1 MENNMTIDL
10 NEHMEQKKQ
19 ERHIAAYDA
28 IGEAVD
34 GMTVGTILHILSVF
48 SATVLDQL
56 DEPERSKAAMVFSSV
71 IMESK
76 TQPESPVQ

>member
-1 MENNMTIDL
+1 MTIDL
-10 NEHMEQKKQ
+10 NEHMEKKKQ

-28 IGEAVD
+28 IGGAVD
-34 GMTVGTILHILSVF
+34 GMSIGTILHILSTF
-48 SATVLDQL
+48 TATVLDQL

-76 TQPESPVQ
+76 TQPEAPVQ

>member
-1 MENNMTIDL
+1 MTIDL
-10 NEHMEQKKQ
+10 NEHMEKKKH

-28 IGEAVD
+28 IGAAVD
-34 GMTVGTILHILSVF
+34 GRSIGTILHVLSVF
-48 SATVLDQL
+48 SATVLEQL

-76 TQPESPVQ
+76 TQPEAPVQ

>member
-1 MENNMTIDL
+1 MTIDL
-10 NEHMEQKKQ
+10 NEHMEKKKQ

-28 IGEAVD
+28 IGAAVD
-34 GMTVGTILHILSVF
+34 GMSIGTILHILSVF

-71 IMESK
+71 IMESRS
-76 TQPESPVQ
+76 QPEAPGQ

>member
-1 MENNMTIDL
+1 MTIDL
-10 NEHMEQKKQ
+10 NEHMEKKKQ

-28 IGEAVD
+28 IGAAVD
-34 GMTVGTILHILSVF
+34 GMSIGTILHILSVF

-71 IMESK
+71 IMESRG
-76 TQPESPVQ
+76 QPEAPVQ

>member
-1 MENNMTIDL
+1 ME
-10 NEHMEQKKQ
+10 KKKH

-28 IGEAVD
+28 IGVAVD

-56 DEPERSKAAMVFSSV
+56 SEPERSKAAMVFSSV
-71 IMESK
+71 IMESRSH
-76 TQPESPVQ
+76 PESLPQ

>member
-1 MENNMTIDL
+1 MTINL

-71 IMESK
+71 IMQGNP
-76 TQPESPVQ
+76 QPEGPVQ

>member
-1 MENNMTIDL
+1 MTIDL
-10 NEHMEQKKQ
+10 NEHMEKKKQ

-28 IGEAVD
+28 IGAAVD
-34 GMTVGTILHILSVF
+34 NMSIGTILHILSVF

-56 DEPERSKAAMVFSSV
+56 DEPERSKAAMVFASV

-76 TQPESPVQ
+76 TQPEAPVQ

>member
-1 MENNMTIDL
+1 MTIDL
-10 NEHMEQKKQ
+10 NEHMEKKKQ

-28 IGEAVD
+28 IGAAVD
-34 GMTVGTILHILSVF
+34 GMSIGTILHILSVF

-71 IMESK
+71 IMKSK
-76 TQPESPVQ
+76 SQPEAPVQ

>member
-1 MENNMTIDL
+1 MTLDL

-19 ERHIAAYDA
+19 ERHIEAYDG
-28 IGEAVD
+28 IGAALD

-48 SATVLDQL
+48 SSTVLDQL
-56 DEPERSKAAMVFSSV
+56 AEPDRSKAAMVFSSV

-76 TQPESPVQ
+76 SQPEGSVQ

>member
-1 MENNMTIDL
+1 MTINL

-71 IMESK
+71 IMQG
-76 TQPESPVQ
+76 TPQPEGPVQ

>member
-1 MENNMTIDL
+1 MTIDL
-10 NEHMEQKKQ
+10 NEHMEKKKQ

-28 IGEAVD
+28 IGGAVD
-34 GMTVGTILHILSVF
+34 GMSIGTILHILSTF

-71 IMESK
+71 IMETNVK
-76 TQPESPVQ
+76 PEGTVQ

>member
-1 MENNMTIDL
+1 MTIDL

-19 ERHIAAYDA
+19 ERHIEAYDG
-28 IGEAVD
+28 IGAAVD
-34 GMTVGTILHILSVF
+34 GMSIGTILHILSVF

-71 IMESK
+71 IMQGNP
-76 TQPESPVQ
+76 QPEGSVQ

>member
-1 MENNMTIDL
+1 MTIDL
-10 NEHMEQKKQ
+10 NEHMEKKKQ

-28 IGEAVD
+28 IGAAVD
-34 GMTVGTILHILSVF
+34 GMSIGTILHILSVF

-56 DEPERSKAAMVFSSV
+56 DESERSKAAMVFASV

-76 TQPESPVQ
+76 TQPEAPVQ

>member
-1 MENNMTIDL
+1 MTIDL
-10 NEHMEQKKQ
+10 NEHMEKKKQ

-28 IGEAVD
+28 IGGAVD
-34 GMTVGTILHILSVF
+34 GMSIGTILHILSTF
-48 SATVLDQL
+48 TATVLDQL

-76 TQPESPVQ
+76 GQPEAPVQ

>member
-1 MENNMTIDL
+1 MTIDL
-10 NEHMEQKKQ
+10 NEHMEKKKQ
-19 ERHIAAYDA
+19 KRHIKAYDA
-28 IGEAVD
+28 IGGAVD
-34 GMTVGTILHILSVF
+34 GMSIGTILHILSVF

-76 TQPESPVQ
+76 TQPEAPVQ

>member
-1 MENNMTIDL
+1 MTIDL
-10 NEHMEQKKQ
+10 NEHMEKKKQ

-28 IGEAVD
+28 IGAAVD
-34 GMTVGTILHILSVF
+34 GMSIGTILHILSVF

-71 IMESK
+71 IMESRS
-76 TQPESPVQ
+76 QPEAPVQ

>member
-1 MENNMTIDL
+1 MTIDL
-10 NEHMEQKKQ
+10 NEHMEQKKH

-28 IGEAVD
+28 IGAAVD

-76 TQPESPVQ
+76 NQPEGPVQ

>member
-1 MENNMTIDL
+1 MVMDL
-10 NEHMEQKKQ
+10 NEHMEKKKQ
-19 ERHIAAYDA
+19 DKHIKAYDK
-28 IGEAVD
+28 IGAAVD

-76 TQPESPVQ
+76 SQPESPVQ

>member
-1 MENNMTIDL
+1 MTIDL
-10 NEHMEQKKQ
+10 NEHMEKKKQ

-28 IGEAVD
+28 IGAAVD
-34 GMTVGTILHILSVF
+34 GMSIGTILHILSVF

-56 DEPERSKAAMVFSSV
+56 DESERSKAAMVFASV

-76 TQPESPVQ
+76 SQPEAPVQ